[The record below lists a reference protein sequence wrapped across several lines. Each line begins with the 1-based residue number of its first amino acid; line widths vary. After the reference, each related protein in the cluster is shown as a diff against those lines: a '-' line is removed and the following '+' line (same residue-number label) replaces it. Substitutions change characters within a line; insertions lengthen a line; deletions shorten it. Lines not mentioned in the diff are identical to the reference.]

1 MDTDRKPNSSAEFIR
16 FGFFEDSSRIE
27 GLHARFDQHQ
37 FSTHAHD
44 TWAIGAVVSGSK
56 DVSARRGPRQIV
68 NAGECYSL
76 PPHRPHAG
84 KTVDA
89 HCEYVMLYV
98 PDTEWRAQCA
108 AYSVDPDHFSTA
120 ASKQPQL
127 VRHLASFV
135 SMLLCNPEMLAKWS
149 GEWSTFC
156 ETMLTPYSRSDSV
169 QSSSA
174 ISRANRDPAVVR
186 AHDYLRE
193 FWNQNV
199 SSVELANV
207 ASTSTYELCRRF
219 SRVYGMTPHRYQLVL
234 RVINAKSKLLQGA
247 SISDVASD
255 TGFSDQSHLG
265 RHFKSVFGLT
275 PGAVAKEVVRARQK

>member
-1 MDTDRKPNSSAEFIR
+1 MGTDRRPNSTTEFAK
-16 FGFFEDSSRIE
+16 FGFFGDSSRIE
-27 GLHARFDQHQ
+27 GLHARFDRHE

-44 TWAIGAVVSGSK
+44 AWAIGAVVSGSK

-84 KTVDA
+84 KLVDN

-98 PDTEWRAQCA
+98 PDAEWRAQCA
-108 AYSVDPDHFSTA
+108 AYSVDPDHFSMA

-127 VRHLASFV
+127 VKYLASFV
-135 SMLLCNPEMLAKWS
+135 KMMLYNPEMLVKWS
-149 GEWSTFC
+149 GEWSVFC
-156 ETMLTPYSRSDSV
+156 ETMLTPYRRLDSV
-169 QSSSA
+169 QSTSSIA
-174 ISRANRDPAVVR
+174 RTNRDPAVVR
-186 AHDYLRE
+186 AQDYLRE

-199 SSVELANV
+199 SSVELARA
-207 ASTSTYELCRRF
+207 ASMSTYELCRRF
-219 SRVYGMTPHRYQLVL
+219 SLVYGLPPHRYQLVL

-247 SISDVASD
+247 SIPDVASD

-265 RHFKSVFGLT
+265 RHFKSIFGLT
-275 PGAVAKEVVRARQK
+275 PGAVAKEVVRIGRK